1 MTLRL
6 KVNNFS
12 KAVLIKQNPQ
22 FIFLFFLFLAMLMAF
37 SICWQ
42 LQINISGLLFSV
54 YRTVNVKRPEI
65 KPQCVWSLQ

>member
-65 KPQCVWSLQ
+65 KPQCFWSLQ